1 MANQNPTADASS
13 AHQAFD
19 QGDMGSWI
27 EKNKNLAIG
36 ILILILVGIA
46 GYGILMNQAGKSK
59 DKNDN
64 SIYDFTTQGLVA
76 FDKKEIDSNAL
87 VEKFNTL
94 SNDVGNYSGLFP
106 AAINVSDALFSKGKR
121 KQAIEVLKF
130 SQSKFKDA
138 YQVYL
143 ISSRLATM
151 LEDEGQVDEAITIL
165 ENLSSTNLKVLEE
178 KTYLDLG
185 RLYLD
190 KGNSEKAKAS
200 FQYVVDNGK
209 ENEFVKLA
217 KLYLAEL

>member
-1 MANQNPTADASS
+1 MANQNPTADTTTV
-13 AHQAFD
+13 HQSFD
-19 QGDMGSWI
+19 QGDMGTWI
-27 EKNKNLAIG
+27 ERNKNLAIG

-64 SIYDFTTQGLVA
+64 SIYDFTSQSLVA

-87 VEKFNTL
+87 VEKYNAL
-94 SNDVGNYSGLFP
+94 SKDVGSYSGLFP
-106 AAINVSDALFSKGKR
+106 AAINVSDALFNSGNR
-121 KQAIEVLKF
+121 KQAIEVLKS
-130 SQSKFKDA
+130 SQASFKDS
-138 YQVYL
+138 YQIYL

-151 LEDEGQVDEAITIL
+151 LEDEGQVDEAITVL
-165 ENLSSTNLKVLEE
+165 EGLSGTNLKVLEE

-209 ENEFVKLA
+209 ENEFIKLA